1 MKKRTMNEA
10 GRFLGTVLLCGGV
23 VSSCSNHIDQPAS
36 KGPEVLATP
45 YITKVLEFVPCP
57 GQFVNVLPEFE
68 EGDTQEAMNEKVLQ
82 LIGNNKRGLISLG
95 GFGGYVVVG
104 FDHTIENK
112 PGSRD
117 FRVLGN
123 AFNGNSSAAV
133 SGATKGGSY
142 EPGIILVAYD
152 KNGNGKPDADEWYE
166 IQGSAQQKGYREPW
180 YVEAE
185 CAGNDVN
192 CYADYEITYY
202 KPQSEPS
209 TPEEDEKYIRWTD
222 NKGGEGYIPKN
233 EYHRQPYFPQWIQ
246 SDKLT
251 FKGTRLPQN
260 AINRGTE
267 AAPYFVLFSFAYG
280 YADNALND
288 SEGAAIDID
297 WAVDA
302 NGAAV
307 HLPGVDFV
315 KIYTGVNQVNGWL
328 GECSTELM
336 GVEDLHLLEN
346 RKL

>member
-1 MKKRTMNEA
+1 MLSM
-10 GRFLGTVLLCGGV
+10 V
-23 VSSCSNHIDQPAS
+23 
-36 KGPEVLATP
+36 TP
-45 YITKVLEFVPCP
+45 RR
-57 GQFVNVLPEFE
+57 Q
-68 EGDTQEAMNEKVLQ
+68 
-82 LIGNNKRGLISLG
+82 
-95 GFGGYVVVG
+95 
-104 FDHTIENK
+104 
-112 PGSRD
+112 
-117 FRVLGN
+117 
-123 AFNGNSSAAV
+123 SAEQRR
-133 SGATKGGSY
+133 GGSY

-192 CYADYEITYY
+192 SYADYEITYY